1 MSDHETHDDSGFR
14 LASAAP
20 LARPVKR
27 FLFPYH
33 EQTYTELL
41 ECASQQSGLYTVTF
55 ANANIRDHYLRML
68 TKALQRN
75 QLDILELAPDTDV
88 VALLNPRLE
97 PFTLDVA
104 THKDGSNETACVLL
118 VREAD
123 AIDPHTWSLLFSLMR
138 DLPVLNLACL
148 ACWRHD
154 QRAPSEALAAQYREY
169 RGNFCFVA
177 VPGADPAT
185 PDNEAFEL

>member
-1 MSDHETHDDSGFR
+1 MSDHHTHDDPGFT

-20 LARPVKR
+20 LARPAQR

-41 ECASQQSGLYTVTF
+41 DCVSQQSGLYTVTF
-55 ANANIRDHYLRML
+55 ASAKIRDHYLRML
-68 TKALQRN
+68 SKALQRN
-75 QLDILELAPDTDV
+75 QLDILALAPDTDV

-97 PFTLDVA
+97 QFSLDVA
-104 THKDGSNETACVLL
+104 TDKNGSNETACVLL

-123 AIDPHTWSLLFSLMR
+123 AIDPYTWSLLFSLMR

-148 ACWRHD
+148 ACWRHE
-154 QRAPSEALAAQYREY
+154 QRTQSEALASQYRDY
-169 RGNFCFVA
+169 RGRFCFVA
-177 VPGADPAT
+177 VPGADAASKGNKTTEP
-185 PDNEAFEL
+185 